1 MYSLPWTAPV
11 LASQPGRTGNHG
23 GQEAR
28 AVQEQTQDGQV
39 GWVMEV
45 MLAIPVLQEEVS
57 STDFQPAL
65 SWIPLHDQKR
75 PPNSMQCTFLLRLP
89 EGVPVS
95 SPKISKQENSYP
107 TLDWVSTLGQINC
120 GQTGRP
126 LFFMIPEDQSH
137 SHLSKVGIEQARCT
151 IPMPHGEWLQNALGI
166 LQASTLEASKRCAR
180 EKGVT
185 I

>member
-1 MYSLPWTAPV
+1 MA
-11 LASQPGRTGNHG
+11 
-23 GQEAR
+23 
-28 AVQEQTQDGQV
+28 
-39 GWVMEV
+39 
-45 MLAIPVLQEEVS
+45 
-57 STDFQPAL
+57 
-65 SWIPLHDQKR
+65 
-75 PPNSMQCTFLLRLP
+75 FLLRITKTL
-89 EGVPVS
+89 GLV
-95 SPKISKQENSYP
+95 ISYQAFKQCFTFAIFSI
-107 TLDWVSTLGQINC
+107 LFSTLVGKAGGLDVVMIFFLAVVP
-120 GQTGRP
+120 GRP